1 MSRISLLTKNGNALP
16 LLTTAEKEAGKALL
30 KDLQLDKVLWLLCP
44 EAAPRQALTDALC
57 RSAVQPEDIRF
68 RGQVQA
74 LFAAHP
80 TLLEDLLGISLRL
93 GQTKNAWDADRSRLL
108 SGRRTNPSD
117 IQLQLSVSRDVL
129 GLTCMYLR
137 SFISQIRELSQVL
150 AAYPDSAKV
159 LAVFRE
165 NCDRVWRG
173 QTELVEFA
181 DRCHRM
187 LNQATRYRLEVMLDP
202 TLYTHGYIL
211 QDFTYLRQNG
221 GKPGSR
227 DTQKDKGSLLS
238 LLGRKS
244 KDNGEKR
251 TVGVPTETG
260 KPLSHP
266 MDITRQ
272 MELTQAAVAECD
284 RYLTAMLRGLL
295 DRFSQLED
303 ELYFYTGALQIRQAL
318 LEKGVPAIYPTIT
331 PSSTGTITITGL
343 YDLLL
348 LSGTTKDRVVPN
360 DVVLSCEAQGLT
372 TQGKHRLPGML
383 IHGENNSGKT
393 VFLRS
398 VGTAI
403 LFAQC
408 GLPIPATDGTIS
420 IRKRLYT
427 QFATA
432 EGKLVS
438 GSTAGRFEEEAAAL
452 ARMLDD
458 MEPDSLFLLNETFQT
473 TAYGEGAAGI
483 APILRYIGDCGGAFV
498 FVTHLTALLST
509 MEEQV
514 VIAKTSDRPE
524 TKYKVFI
531 EK

>member
-1 MSRISLLTKNGNALP
+1 MSRIGILTKNGEALP
-16 LLTTAEKEAGKALL
+16 LSTAREKEPGKALL
-30 KDLQLDKVLWLLCP
+30 RDLQLDKVLLLLCP
-44 EAAPRQALTDALC
+44 DAAPRQALLDALC
-57 RSAVQPEDIRF
+57 TPSTSVEDIQF
-68 RGQVQA
+68 RAQVQE
-74 LFAAHP
+74 LFATHP
-80 TLLEDLLGISLRL
+80 TLLDSMISISLRL
-93 GQTKNAWDADRSRLL
+93 GQTKTAWDTDRSRLL
-108 SGRRTNPSD
+108 AGRRTNPSD
-117 IQLQLSVSRDVL
+117 THLQLSVSRDVL

-137 SFISQIRELSQVL
+137 SFLSQIRELSQVL
-150 AAYPDSAKV
+150 AEYPDSATT

-173 QTELVEFA
+173 HTELLEFA

-187 LNQATRYRLEVMLDP
+187 IGQATRYQVEVSVDP
-202 TLYTHGYIL
+202 TLYTTGYIL
-211 QDFTYLRQNG
+211 QDFAYLRPNMG
-221 GKPGSR
+221 NA
-227 DTQKDKGSLLS
+227 QKEKSSLFG
-238 LLGRKS
+238 LLGRKN
-244 KDNGEKR
+244 KEVTEKKAPA
-251 TVGVPTETG
+251 VPTGQPLTG
-260 KPLSHP
+260 VMSVE
-266 MDITRQ
+266 RQ
-272 MELTQAAVAECD
+272 MELAQAGVAECD
-284 RYLTAMLRGLL
+284 RYLTAMLRGLM
-295 DRFSQLED
+295 DRFSLLED
-303 ELYFYTGALQIRQAL
+303 ELYFYLGALQVRQTL
-318 LEKGVPAIYPTIT
+318 TEKGVTTIFPTMT
-331 PSSTGTITITGL
+331 ASSTGIIAITEL

-360 DVVLSCEAQGLT
+360 DVVLSCEAGE
-372 TQGKHRLPGML
+372 KHTLPGML

-408 GLPIPATDGTIS
+408 GLPIPATSGTIS
-420 IRKRLYT
+420 IRRRLYT

-438 GSTAGRFEEEAAAL
+438 GSVAGRFEEEAAAL
-452 ARMLDD
+452 AGMLDT
-458 MEPDSLFLLNETFQT
+458 MEPDSLLLLNETFQT

-509 MEEQV
+509 MEGQV

-531 EK
+531 EKGNDDNGKI

>member
-1 MSRISLLTKNGNALP
+1 MSRMSLLTKNGNALP
-16 LLTTAEKEAGKALL
+16 ILTIGEKEAGKALL

-44 EAAPRQALTDALC
+44 EASPRQALTDALC
-57 RSAVQPEDIRF
+57 MPAVSVEDIRF
-68 RGQVQA
+68 RGQVQE

-80 TLLEDLLGISLRL
+80 TLLEDLLSISLRL
-93 GQTKNAWDADRSRLL
+93 GQIKNAWDADRSRLL

-150 AAYPDSAKV
+150 AAYPDSAEV

-181 DRCHRM
+181 NRCHRM
-187 LNQATRYRLEVMLDP
+187 LNQATRYRLEVMLDS

-211 QDFTYLRQNG
+211 QDFTYLRQPG

-227 DTQKDKGSLLS
+227 EVQKEKGSLFG
-238 LLGRKS
+238 LLGRKT

-251 TVGVPTETG
+251 SAVTPMENG
-260 KPLSHP
+260 KPLSQP

-284 RYLTAMLRGLL
+284 RYLTAMLRGLM
-295 DRFSQLED
+295 DRFSLLED
-303 ELYFYTGALQIRQAL
+303 ELYFYKGALQIRQAL
-318 LEKGVPAIYPTIT
+318 LDKGVPATYPQIT

-348 LSGTTKDRVVPN
+348 LSGTTKERVVPN
-360 DVVLSCEAQGLT
+360 DVVLSCEK
-372 TQGKHRLPGML
+372 QGKHTLPGML

-403 LFAQC
+403 LLAQC
-408 GLPIPATDGTIS
+408 GLPIPATEGTIS
-420 IRKRLYT
+420 IRRRLYT

-452 ARMLDD
+452 ARMLDE

-498 FVTHLTALLST
+498 FVTHLTALLSD

-514 VIAKTSDRPE
+514 VIAGTSDRPE